1 MPDMEAR
8 QPSRTAFGAAIL
20 RAAHQVLEGGR
31 IFSDPLA
38 LRIVGADT
46 ASLRDTGGDAT
57 TSGPR
62 RFIAA
67 RSRFA
72 EDALAVACQRGARQL
87 IVLGAGLDT
96 YAYRADTSDLR
107 IFEVDHPAT
116 QAWKRK
122 LLADAAIAI
131 PDALTFVPVD
141 FERDSLAEKLRDGG
155 FDPTGRSLFTW
166 LGVVSYLSRPARI
179 ATLGFIAGLQGG
191 AEVVFDYTNPPASI
205 ADPARRAALA
215 TVNERVASLGEVVR
229 SEFETEVLHAELAAL
244 GFRTIEDL
252 GPADI
257 AGRFFGAPAATGAPT
272 SCARRR
278 SRRRRAPADRRAAS
292 AR

>member
-1 MPDMEAR
+1 MEEG

-38 LRIVGADT
+38 LRIVGAD
-46 ASLRDTGGDAT
+46 AQSLGGNADAT
-57 TSGPR
+57 TAGLR

-72 EDALAVACQRGARQL
+72 EDSLAAARAAGTSQL
-87 IVLGAGLDT
+87 VVLGAGLDT
-96 YAYRADTSDLR
+96 YAYRNPRSGLR

-131 PDALTFVPVD
+131 PEALAFVPVD
-141 FERDSLAEKLRDGG
+141 FERDSLALKLRDAG
-155 FDPTGRSLFTW
+155 FDETQRSFFTW
-166 LGVVSYLSRPARI
+166 LGVVSYLTRPALM
-179 ATLGFIAGLQGG
+179 ATLSYIANLPGG
-191 AEVVFDYTNPPASI
+191 AAVVFDYTNPPASV

-215 TVNERVASLGEVVR
+215 TVNERVAALGEVVR
-229 SEFETEVLHAELAAL
+229 SEFETEGLHDELRAC

-252 GPADI
+252 GPAEI
-257 AGRFFGAPAATGAPT
+257 ATRFFGAPKGARPDRGAHILRAAT
-272 SCARRR
+272 
-278 SRRRRAPADRRAAS
+278 
-292 AR
+292 